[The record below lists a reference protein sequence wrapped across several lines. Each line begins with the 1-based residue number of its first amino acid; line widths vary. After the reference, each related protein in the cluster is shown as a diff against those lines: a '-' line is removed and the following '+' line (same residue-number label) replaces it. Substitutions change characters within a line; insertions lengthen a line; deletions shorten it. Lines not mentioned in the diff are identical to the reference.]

1 LVWLLPGPPVPALN
15 GSDILGV
22 LLLAIV
28 PGLLALLLYYFGLRG
43 TTASAATLAE
53 LAFSPDGRKAQ
64 LRRVRNHADLE
75 PGAGAVLLAGTITV
89 MSCCPGC
96 GRSHWSLDKVPSL
109 AGERLIRTPCLG
121 RLLAVH

>member
-1 LVWLLPGPPVPALN
+1 LN

-28 PGLLALLLYYFGLRG
+28 PGLLALLLYYFGLRD
-43 TTASAATLAE
+43 TMASAATLAE
-53 LAFSPDGRKAQ
+53 LAFSPDGGKAQ

-89 MSCCPGC
+89 TSLLSRVRDKATGVST
-96 GRSHWSLDKVPSL
+96 RSLPL
-109 AGERLIRTPCLG
+109 GEN
-121 RLLAVH
+121 A

>member
-1 LVWLLPGPPVPALN
+1 LPGPPVPALN

-89 MSCCPGC
+89 TSLLSRVRDEATGVST
-96 GRSHWSLDKVPSL
+96 RSLPL
-109 AGERLIRTPCLG
+109 GEN
-121 RLLAVH
+121 A